1 MAKKIDFTLLF
12 IVCILSLLGLINFF
26 SVSIGESLK
35 NAKFPLWYF
44 FLFVIKVTFL
54 GAVAF
59 IVGFL
64 LSKNFNDHK
73 KIFFLGFYVLYLS
86 LLLLLFFPWLTVEE
100 ATSKRWLNLGFITIQ
115 PAELIK
121 PFVILF
127 FIYFLNN
134 FKKNPISHRLT
145 IFILFLLVI
154 SVPILLQPALSN
166 LMIII
171 APLVVIFFKS
181 LSRWQ
186 ETFYSFITLLLFI
199 VLIISLSLLWSY
211 RLERALAFFSKGE
224 VYEEKFFQV
233 WQTMLAVSE
242 GGFWGKGLG
251 LSEAKKNNIPQIM
264 TDSIFA
270 IYAAEF
276 GFLGSL
282 ILIILFLLLIWR
294 IISLGQNAGSTIKEY
309 FSLGVASWLL
319 LQFFLHISSNIGL
332 FIPTGV
338 ILPFFS
344 YGASGQIAIYFSLG
358 IISGFRR

>member
-26 SVSIGESLK
+26 SVSIAESLK
-35 NAKFPLWYF
+35 NTKFPLWYF

-54 GAVAF
+54 GAIAF
-59 IVGFL
+59 IIGFL
-64 LSKNFNDHK
+64 LNRNFNDYR
-73 KIFFLGFYVLYLS
+73 KIFFFAFYILYIS
-86 LLLLLFFPWLTVEE
+86 LLLLLFFPWLTIEE

-115 PAELIK
+115 PTELIK

-134 FKKNPISHRLT
+134 FRKNRLAHRLT
-145 IFILFLLVI
+145 IFIFFLLII

-166 LMIII
+166 LIII
-171 APLVVIFFKS
+171 IISLVVIFFKS

-186 ETFYSFITLLLFI
+186 ERLYSLITFILFI
-199 VLIISLSLLWSY
+199 FLIVALSFLWPY
-211 RLERALAFFSKGE
+211 RLERTLAFFTKGE

-233 WQTMLAVSE
+233 LQTMLAVSE

-276 GFLGSL
+276 GFLGSV
-282 ILIILFLLLIWR
+282 ILIMLFLLLIWR
-294 IISLGQNAGSTIKEY
+294 IISLGQNSGSLIKEY

-319 LQFFLHISSNIGL
+319 VQFFLHISSNIGL

-344 YGASGQIAIYFSLG
+344 YGASGQLAIYFSLG
-358 IISGFRR
+358 IVSGFRR